1 LGSEILTWYQ
11 SRVEGKQRFQQTESW
26 DSRHFTGQIFEFV
39 ILSRKRVMAIGL
51 RVEDKLDGATNFG
64 AWKERMILLLQE
76 NELWDIVENTTTHP
90 VVVPT
95 DATLL
100 AAYTKKSIK
109 AKRFILDAIKDHLIP
124 HLTGKTH
131 AYEMWESLTKLY
143 QSTNDNRKMVLREK
157 LKSIKM
163 TKAENVVTYLTRL
176 TQVRD
181 ELGAVGEAI
190 VDSDLVRTA
199 LNGVSKQWVV
209 FVEGIVAR
217 EKLPGWERLW
227 DDFVQEETRR
237 GYVHGSSST
246 GHEEENVALATTS
259 KKKFRKGPK
268 GGQKP
273 KGEGKKDMSKVKC
286 FACHKFGHY
295 AGQCPNKKKK
305 QTAASAE
312 VEEFST
318 KFDKE
323 FSLIAC
329 LSSRTTTTDTW
340 YIDSGASRHMTDLT
354 QCRDAEVVLGDDRE
368 VKVAGC
374 GTVSFR
380 RESLPPMTLTEV
392 LYVPGLKKNL
402 VSVSTIEE
410 KGYEILFRDGQVLL
424 FPRGSSITSA
434 KVIGTRHERLY
445 KFLFQLVRALIHS
458 TISSSDL
465 CEIWHRRMAHLH
477 HGALRVLR
485 EMVTGVPDFSSEHH
499 ELCKGCTLGKYTKTA
514 FPSSDS
520 RAAGILDL
528 IHSDV
533 CGPMSLASLTGSLY
547 YVVFIDDFS
556 RKSWIFF
563 MKTKGQVFSRF
574 QEFKALVENQTGK
587 KIRVLRSDNGGEYTS
602 KEFMDFCAGEGIRRE
617 LTVPYNPQQNGVA
630 ERKNRAIV
638 GAARAMLHD
647 QGLPLFLWVEACYTA
662 VYLQNRSPHMVVGS
676 MTPEEAFSGKK
687 PEVGHFR
694 IFGCITYSYVPSE
707 KRTKLEPMAKRG
719 IFVGYS
725 ETSKA
730 FRIYLPSLRK
740 TVLRCDVRFE
750 EDGAFRK
757 SRGTERGEQS
767 SPQIQVSPQ

>member
-1 LGSEILTWYQ
+1 
-11 SRVEGKQRFQQTESW
+11 
-26 DSRHFTGQIFEFV
+26 
-39 ILSRKRVMAIGL
+39 MATGL
-51 RVEDKLDGATNFG
+51 RVEDRLDGAANFG

-90 VVVPT
+90 VVVPI

-131 AYEMWESLTKLY
+131 VYEMWESLTKLY
-143 QSTNDNRKMVLREK
+143 QSANENRKMVLREK

-163 TKAENVVTYLTRL
+163 TKVENVVTYLTRL

-190 VDSDLVRTA
+190 VDSDLVRTTF
-199 LNGVSKQWVV
+199 NGVSKQWAV

-259 KKKFRKGPK
+259 KKKLRKGPK

-305 QTAASAE
+305 QTIASAE

-329 LSSRTTTTDTW
+329 LSSRTITTDAW
-340 YIDSGASRHMTDLT
+340 CIDSGASHHMTTVREHLTDLT
-354 QCRDAEVVLGDDRE
+354 QCGDAEVVLGDDRE

-392 LYVPGLKKNL
+392 LYVPSLKNL
-402 VSVSTIEE
+402 VLVSTIEE

-445 KFLFQLVRALIHS
+445 KFLF
-458 TISSSDL
+458 
-465 CEIWHRRMAHLH
+465 
-477 HGALRVLR
+477 
-485 EMVTGVPDFSSEHH
+485 
-499 ELCKGCTLGKYTKTA
+499 
-514 FPSSDS
+514 
-520 RAAGILDL
+520 
-528 IHSDV
+528 
-533 CGPMSLASLTGSLY
+533 
-547 YVVFIDDFS
+547 
-556 RKSWIFF
+556 
-563 MKTKGQVFSRF
+563 
-574 QEFKALVENQTGK
+574 
-587 KIRVLRSDNGGEYTS
+587 
-602 KEFMDFCAGEGIRRE
+602 
-617 LTVPYNPQQNGVA
+617 
-630 ERKNRAIV
+630 
-638 GAARAMLHD
+638 
-647 QGLPLFLWVEACYTA
+647 
-662 VYLQNRSPHMVVGS
+662 
-676 MTPEEAFSGKK
+676 
-687 PEVGHFR
+687 
-694 IFGCITYSYVPSE
+694 
-707 KRTKLEPMAKRG
+707 
-719 IFVGYS
+719 
-725 ETSKA
+725 
-730 FRIYLPSLRK
+730 
-740 TVLRCDVRFE
+740 
-750 EDGAFRK
+750 
-757 SRGTERGEQS
+757 
-767 SPQIQVSPQ
+767 

>member
-1 LGSEILTWYQ
+1 
-11 SRVEGKQRFQQTESW
+11 
-26 DSRHFTGQIFEFV
+26 
-39 ILSRKRVMAIGL
+39 MATGL
-51 RVEDKLDGATNFG
+51 RVEDRLDGATNFG

-143 QSTNDNRKMVLREK
+143 QSTNENRKMVLREK

-190 VDSDLVRTA
+190 VDSDLVRTT
-199 LNGVSKQWVV
+199 LNGVSKQWAV

-217 EKLPGWERLW
+217 EKLPSWERLW

-246 GHEEENVALATTS
+246 SHEEENVALATTS

-295 AGQCPNKKKK
+295 VGQCPNKKKK
-305 QTAASAE
+305 QTTASTE

-329 LSSRTTTTDTW
+329 LSSRTTTPDTW
-340 YIDSGASRHMTDLT
+340 YIDSGASRHMTTVHEHLTDLT
-354 QCRDAEVVLGDDRE
+354 QCGDVEVVLGDDQE

-392 LYVPGLKKNL
+392 LYVLGLKKNL

-410 KGYEILFRDGQVLL
+410 KGYEILFHDGQVLL
-424 FPRGSSITSA
+424 FPRGSSITWP
-434 KVIGTRHERLY
+434 K
-445 KFLFQLVRALIHS
+445 
-458 TISSSDL
+458 
-465 CEIWHRRMAHLH
+465 
-477 HGALRVLR
+477 
-485 EMVTGVPDFSSEHH
+485 
-499 ELCKGCTLGKYTKTA
+499 
-514 FPSSDS
+514 
-520 RAAGILDL
+520 
-528 IHSDV
+528 
-533 CGPMSLASLTGSLY
+533 
-547 YVVFIDDFS
+547 
-556 RKSWIFF
+556 
-563 MKTKGQVFSRF
+563 
-574 QEFKALVENQTGK
+574 
-587 KIRVLRSDNGGEYTS
+587 
-602 KEFMDFCAGEGIRRE
+602 
-617 LTVPYNPQQNGVA
+617 
-630 ERKNRAIV
+630 
-638 GAARAMLHD
+638 
-647 QGLPLFLWVEACYTA
+647 
-662 VYLQNRSPHMVVGS
+662 
-676 MTPEEAFSGKK
+676 
-687 PEVGHFR
+687 
-694 IFGCITYSYVPSE
+694 
-707 KRTKLEPMAKRG
+707 
-719 IFVGYS
+719 
-725 ETSKA
+725 
-730 FRIYLPSLRK
+730 
-740 TVLRCDVRFE
+740 
-750 EDGAFRK
+750 
-757 SRGTERGEQS
+757 
-767 SPQIQVSPQ
+767 